1 MSAMIPTI
9 KTITPVTIEFNEL
22 RLTWSSPPTNGM
34 KPNIPSIFTS
44 LGPKFEIKRVYS
56 PVVLGLNVVK
66 KSFENSFVL
75 TILPFGSRIDSL
87 RVTFIDSSPE
97 CNITDT
103 GRVVSLPAMLRLRI
117 QRL

>member
-1 MSAMIPTI
+1 VI
-9 KTITPVTIEFNEL
+9 
-22 RLTWSSPPTNGM
+22 SSN
-34 KPNIPSIFTS
+34 KWYEPNILSIFTS

-56 PVVLGLNVVK
+56 PVILGLNVVK

-103 GRVVSLPAMLRLRI
+103 GCVISLTCNVASTDSEALTIVSLKLCFRA
-117 QRL
+117 